1 MIGFGSGWATFTC
14 RATSGTRGEPSA
26 SESHFFSPV
35 HSISFP
41 FVLFLIEIPLVSNF
55 SGILTSPPLTG
66 ANHPPPIP
74 ILAPSLPPSLP
85 PSLSPSQWNKS
96 IRPCR
101 SIRRIPRKQTCQQTK
116 GGGDPWLF
124 PNELLNQLNLTR
136 STKLK
141 SESIQL
147 KQSDSKWSDQ
157 TQVDRSNVT
166 DDYSCRRKPLRIDRS
181 AGSSSAGKC
190 QHQQETDYRN

>member
-26 SESHFFSPV
+26 SESHFFFSRSFHFFSLCV
-35 HSISFP
+35 VSHWNSTCFQFLGHSYVAAAHWSQ
-41 FVLFLIEIPLVSNF
+41 
-55 SGILTSPPLTG
+55 SPPP
-66 ANHPPPIP
+66 HPDFS
-74 ILAPSLPPSLP
+74 SLPPSLP
-85 PSLSPSQWNKS
+85 PSLSPSQWNKR